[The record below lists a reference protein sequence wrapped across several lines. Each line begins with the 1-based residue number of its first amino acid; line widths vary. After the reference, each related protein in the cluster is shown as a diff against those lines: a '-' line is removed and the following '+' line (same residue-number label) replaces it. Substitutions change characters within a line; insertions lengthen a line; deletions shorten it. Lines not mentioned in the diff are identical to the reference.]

1 MFIYLLKSVLPW
13 QGVKSD
19 NKDEKYEKVLEKK
32 RNTTLEQ
39 LCEGKFLK
47 L

>member
-19 NKDEKYEKVLEKK
+19 NKYEKYEKVLEKK
-32 RNTTLEQ
+32 EILLLNNYV
-39 LCEGKFLK
+39 KVNF
-47 L
+47 